1 MYQTSGQ
8 ILLFLLAV
16 TETPTT
22 AGLETMFKKSID
34 ILILSIIWSIRTLF
48 TLQLRIVKMK
58 KVFCPGKSQIS
69 ILIWTVLSVSKR
81 ILVLVMYFTP
91 PMGLFSLLHHWQ
103 AESLPFA
110 VSQKSQW
117 REGMLSQSQHL
128 HLHNNRSVLWSEIDR
143 WDYSASPSPPPYT
156 LYTGLSLRTYFW
168 LFLAI
173 LGLHT
178 LAVGIAK
185 FILVPDFRKAHPVQ
199 MFSHCLQSISLPE
212 PWRPWDTD
220 GGNVEQHRERFRREI
235 MEMVATLAVN
245 FVVNVSMLGPFFH
258 LGRKCE
264 SYFN

>member
-1 MYQTSGQ
+1 M
-8 ILLFLLAV
+8 LLLST
-16 TETPTT
+16 TETPTV
-22 AGLETMFKKSID
+22 ENIFQEKKAFW
-34 ILILSIIWSIRTLF
+34 ILSLSILWSIRTLF
-48 TLQLRIVKMK
+48 ILNLKYIKIQ
-58 KVFCPGKSQIS
+58 KVYCPMMSQIS
-69 ILIWTVLSVSKR
+69 VLVWTVFSVSKR
-81 ILVLVMYFTP
+81 LLVLVMYFTP
-91 PMGLFSLLHHWQ
+91 SLGLFSLLYHWK
-103 AESLPFA
+103 AESIPFA
-110 VSQKSQW
+110 VSQKSKW

-235 MEMVATLAVN
+235 TEMVATLAVN
-245 FVVNVSMLGPFFH
+245 FVVNVSMLGPFLH
-258 LGRKCE
+258 LGRKCKN
-264 SYFN
+264 YCIN

>member
-1 MYQTSGQ
+1 M
-8 ILLFLLAV
+8 
-16 TETPTT
+16 
-22 AGLETMFKKSID
+22 
-34 ILILSIIWSIRTLF
+34 
-48 TLQLRIVKMK
+48 
-58 KVFCPGKSQIS
+58 SQIS
-69 ILIWTVLSVSKR
+69 VLVWTVFSVTKR
-81 ILVLVMYFTP
+81 LLVLVMYFTP
-91 PMGLFSLLHHWQ
+91 SLGLFSLLHHWQ
-103 AESLPFA
+103 AESLPFS
-110 VSQKSQW
+110 VSQKSRW
-117 REGMLSQSQHL
+117 REGGLQQGHHL
-128 HLHNNRSVLWSEIDR
+128 QLHNNRSVLWSEIDR